1 MTGGWQQ
8 ALEAIR
14 FSWSPEPVASEKAQ
28 RRVAGPGLSV
38 AAAIAAAG
46 GNGPGRPGEFTLIQ
60 TCEIEVVI

>member
-1 MTGGWQQ
+1 M
-8 ALEAIR
+8 
-14 FSWSPEPVASEKAQ
+14 ASEKAQ

-46 GNGPGRPGEFTLIQ
+46 GHGPGRPGEFTLIQ